1 MISGGLV
8 IVAVVDG
15 VDGDTII
22 ISVGGGDDVVFI
34 DCSSCR
40 SGGIHGTATVV
51 VVVVVVGILVLIG
64 IILKHIRIISKKMT
78 QMGMIVLCSC
88 INWNDE

>member
-1 MISGGLV
+1 MIRGGLV

-22 ISVGGGDDVVFI
+22 ISVGGGDDVVCI

-51 VVVVVVGILVLIG
+51 VVVIGILVLIG

-78 QMGMIVLCSC
+78 QLGMIVLCSC